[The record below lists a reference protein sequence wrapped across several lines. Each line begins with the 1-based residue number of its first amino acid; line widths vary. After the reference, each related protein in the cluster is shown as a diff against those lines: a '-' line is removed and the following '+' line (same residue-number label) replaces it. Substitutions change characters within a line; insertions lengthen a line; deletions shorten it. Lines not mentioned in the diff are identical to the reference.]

1 MEFGLA
7 QGRTPEPRALGDGMQ
22 LLFVGCE
29 YAGTTTLAYAID
41 KWARGAVGSGLGLI
55 HDHWK
60 IPHTSGHPDDTT
72 PEEQEMLLALTP
84 KLQEMHQRHSLYYH
98 SPKGSAPESDRV
110 LIGYHIEDTIY
121 ARLIFG
127 YGGEG
132 EAGNRI
138 VHSKVLEHLIL
149 MHVPETVLILVKAAP
164 GVISNRMKETAHAH
178 ALVKEDNIDLVL
190 KTFEEEFLRS
200 SIRKRIVLDTSES
213 TVDESVAEFVQ
224 KMEPYWTQRDQL
236 RLLKH
241 QLVAR

>member
-1 MEFGLA
+1 M
-7 QGRTPEPRALGDGMQ
+7 R

-29 YAGTTTLAYAID
+29 YAGTTTLANGVNE
-41 KWARGAVGSGLGLI
+41 WAKSALGSGVGLI

-98 SPKGSAPESDRV
+98 SPKGSAPESDGIM
-110 LIGYHIEDTIY
+110 IGYHIEDTIY

-132 EAGNRI
+132 SAGNRV

-149 MHVPETVLILVKAAP
+149 MHVPETVLVLVKATP
-164 GVISNRMKETAHAH
+164 EIISRRMKENAHAN
-178 ALVKEDNIDLVL
+178 ALVNEDNIDLVL
-190 KTFEEEFLRS
+190 RSFEEDFSHS

-213 TVDESVAEFVQ
+213 TVDESVAELVQ
-224 KMEPYWTQRDQL
+224 KMESHWTQRDQI
-236 RLLKH
+236 RLIRH
-241 QLVAR
+241 Q

>member
-1 MEFGLA
+1 MA
-7 QGRTPEPRALGDGMQ
+7 WPKVKHSSHVHWGDGMQ

-41 KWARGAVGSGLGLI
+41 EWAKGALGSGLGLI

-98 SPKGSAPESDRV
+98 SPKGSAPESDHV

-164 GVISNRMKETAHAH
+164 EVISKRMKENPHAH
-178 ALVKEDNIDLVL
+178 ALVNEENIDLFL
-190 KTFEEEFLRS
+190 QTFEEEFQRS
-200 SIRKRIVLDTSES
+200 SLRKRIVLDTSES

-224 KMEPYWTQRDQL
+224 KMEPNWTQRDQV
-236 RLLKH
+236 RLIKH
-241 QLVAR
+241 QRVAR

>member
-1 MEFGLA
+1 M
-7 QGRTPEPRALGDGMQ
+7 R

-29 YAGTTTLAYAID
+29 YAGTTTLANAVD
-41 KWARGAVGSGLGLI
+41 AWARRTWGSGLGLI

-98 SPKGSAPESDRV
+98 SPKGSAPESDGV
-110 LIGYHIEDTIY
+110 MIGYHIEDTIY
-121 ARLIFG
+121 ARLVFG

-138 VHSKVLEHLIL
+138 VHSKILEHLIL
-149 MHVPETVLILVKAAP
+149 MHVPETVLVLVKAAP
-164 GVISNRMKETAHAH
+164 AVIGKRMKEIPHAH
-178 ALVKEDNIDLVL
+178 SLVNEDNIDLVL
-190 KTFEEEFLRS
+190 QTFEQEFLRS
-200 SIRKRIVLDTSES
+200 SIRQRIVLDTSDS
-213 TVDESVAEFVQ
+213 TIDESVAELVQ
-224 KMEPYWTQRDQL
+224 KMEPHWTQRDQI

-241 QLVAR
+241 HQIAR